1 MISFLWVNKKRIDL
15 VNMQK
20 EVLLGDLIEKTENVV
35 ECIKEWKA
43 CSDTTLNQR
52 PADGG
57 WSVFQCVE
65 HLNLYSEHY
74 VPALE
79 QYSMCSNLQKSGV
92 YTSGWL
98 WGRFANTMLLDSSRL
113 RIQTFRDKEPS
124 CDSLDKDVFEVFL
137 AYQDRLMKVLRAG
150 VDLDLDKR
158 YVPLSLSSLFKMK
171 LGDGLC
177 LQVYHNER
185 HIKQAKRVLKS
196 IANDSLG

>member
-1 MISFLWVNKKRIDL
+1 
-15 VNMQK
+15 MQK
-20 EVLLGDLIEKTENVV
+20 EVLLGDLIEKTENAVK
-35 ECIKEWKA
+35 CIQEWKV
-43 CSDTTLNQR
+43 CSDTTLNQM
-52 PADGG
+52 PADGA
-57 WSVFQCVE
+57 WSVFQCIE

-79 QYSMCSNLQKSGV
+79 QYSMSSNLQKSNF

-113 RIQTFRDKEPS
+113 RIQTFRDKEPAS
-124 CDSLDKDVFEVFL
+124 DPLDKKVFEVFL
-137 AYQDRLMKVLRAG
+137 DYQDRLMKVLRAG

-158 YVPLSLSSLFKMK
+158 HVPLSLSPLLKMK

-185 HIKQAKRVLKS
+185 HILQAKQVLKS
-196 IANDSLG
+196 IANDDLD